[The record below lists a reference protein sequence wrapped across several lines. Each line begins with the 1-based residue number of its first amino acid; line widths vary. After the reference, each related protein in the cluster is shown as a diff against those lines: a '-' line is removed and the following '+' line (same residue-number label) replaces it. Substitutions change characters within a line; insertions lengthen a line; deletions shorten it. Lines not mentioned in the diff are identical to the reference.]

1 MYRWY
6 LNKRRMKLEMREI
19 FEQTTLP
26 NFSKEEIDTTRL
38 ANGQYRNPIVE
49 DHWQTFQEG
58 WEEGIKWFKQS
69 VTEY

>member
-1 MYRWY
+1 
-6 LNKRRMKLEMREI
+6 MREI

-26 NFSKEEIDTTRL
+26 NFCKEEIDTTRL
-38 ANGQYRNPIVE
+38 ANGQYRNPIIE

>member
-1 MYRWY
+1 M
-6 LNKRRMKLEMREI
+6 EMREI

-58 WEEGIKWFKQS
+58 WEEGIKWFKQAA
-69 VTEY
+69 TEY

>member
-1 MYRWY
+1 
-6 LNKRRMKLEMREI
+6 MKLGMREI
-19 FEQTTLP
+19 FEQITLS
-26 NFSKEEIDTTRL
+26 NFSEEEFDTTRL

-58 WEEGIKWFKQS
+58 WEEGIKWFRQS